1 MMAAF
6 VCSAPIPFIELF
18 HVVLHEGIG
27 VVRTSVQNSLRDVQM
42 PKADRDLLLETVL
55 QWYAFRIPT
64 MKEVNSY
71 EILHEV
77 FADN

>member
-1 MMAAF
+1 MFRRIVFFAD
-6 VCSAPIPFIELF
+6 CPYE
-18 HVVLHEGIG
+18 
-27 VVRTSVQNSLRDVQM
+27 NLRDVQM